1 MDKKKKILVISRKYP
16 PSIGGMQAYSRS
28 LVKNLSG
35 IYDVFPVVLGKEQV
49 HLIWFLPYA
58 AIMALW

>member
-35 IYDVFPVVLGKEQV
+35 IYDVFRREYQRLQ
-49 HLIWFLPYA
+49 FLSA
-58 AIMALW
+58 RGEG